1 MATTEAAAAAYDAA
15 TAALR
20 LGDVSRGAA
29 LLSDLVSKSTLP
41 RDLLAHASANYG
53 TALSMLGRRD
63 EAVVAMRASVAARP
77 SVANTHYNLGILLAE
92 VERNEAEVHYRLA
105 LKLEPH
111 HEGSHNNL
119 GNLFADVGRFDEA
132 VIAYRAALHA
142 NPRHAM
148 AYNNLANVLRG
159 DVNGTDDVSAL
170 RAAGRCYAMAVRLSP
185 TYLEAYRNLGNLLR
199 ERPTWRPSAVRAYRS
214 ALSLQPDGRTV
225 LLNLGETLQWL
236 GRPAAANATFALAVA
251 RGVWQHAQQRP
262 SQYMPGLRAAPWW
275 ALSEVPELHQLF
287 RSKETIETLRDEGI
301 ALLRR
306 GSPFLNYF
314 SPALVAGK
322 WSDVMLATS
331 GMRQPGADHAPRS
344 YALYEAFGEAV
355 TTMVLGQAYFSV
367 LSPGARLQ
375 AHCGPT
381 NARLRVHIGLSVPEN
396 AAMRVGNETRL
407 WREGEAFIFDD
418 SFEHEVWNEG
428 TEPRLV
434 FIFDVWHPQLSTDEA
449 RLDAL
454 RSEPVHVQRYMMTRD
469 SVRAGLG
476 LPRTEID
483 LVQDRRMRT
492 IY

>member
-1 MATTEAAAAAYDAA
+1 MSLERYEAAVI
-15 TAALR
+15 ALQS
-20 LGDVSRGAA
+20 GDTSRGAA
-29 LLSDLVSKSTLP
+29 LLSDMLSSATLP
-41 RDLLAHASANYG
+41 SNFLADVHGNYG
-53 TALSMLGRRD
+53 TALSMLGRRE
-63 EAVVAMRASVAARP
+63 EALAVLRASAAAQP
-77 SVANTHYNLGILLAE
+77 SVGNTHYNLGILLAE
-92 VERNEAEVHYRLA
+92 EQKDQGEAEAHYRLA
-105 LKLEPH
+105 SKLDPTLDDA
-111 HEGSHNNL
+111 HNNL
-119 GNLFADVGRFDEA
+119 GNLLVHAGRRNEA
-132 VIAYRAALHA
+132 AAAYRAALHA

-159 DVNGTDDVSAL
+159 GDQGTDDVSAL

-185 TYLEAYRNLGNLLR
+185 TYVEAYRNLGNMLK
-199 ERPTWRPSAVRAYRS
+199 ERPPWRRSAVRAYRS

-262 SQYMPGLRAAPWW
+262 SHYVPGLRAAPWW

-407 WREGEAFIFDD
+407 WREGEALIFDD

-454 RSEPVHVQRYMMTRD
+454 RGDRIGTQRYMMTR
-469 SVRAGLG
+469 SALRAGAH
-476 LPRTEID
+476 LPSETD
-483 LVQDRRMRT
+483 LLKDRRTRT

>member
-1 MATTEAAAAAYDAA
+1 MDRTMSLERYQAAM
-15 TAALR
+15 TALQN
-20 LGDVSRGAA
+20 GDTARGAA
-29 LLSDLVSKSTLP
+29 SLSDLLSSATLP
-41 RDLLAHASANYG
+41 SNLLADALGNYG
-53 TALSMLGRRD
+53 TALSMLGRHE
-63 EAVVAMRASVAARP
+63 EALAVLRASAAAQP
-77 SVANTHYNLGILLAE
+77 SVGNTHYNLGILLAE
-92 VERNEAEVHYRLA
+92 EQEHKGEAEAHYRLA
-105 LKLEPH
+105 SKLDPTLDDA
-111 HEGSHNNL
+111 HNNL
-119 GNLFADVGRFDEA
+119 GHLLVHAGRWNEA
-132 VIAYRAALHA
+132 AAAYRATLHA

-159 DVNGTDDVSAL
+159 GDQGTDDATM
-170 RAAGRCYAMAVRLSP
+170 RAAGRCYSHAVRLSP
-185 TYLEAYRNLGNLLR
+185 TYVEAYRNLGNMLK
-199 ERPTWRPSAVRAYRS
+199 ERPLWRRSAVRAYRS
-214 ALSLQPDGRTV
+214 ALALQPDGRTV

-236 GRPAAANATFALAVA
+236 GRPAAANKTFALAVA

-262 SQYMPGLRAAPWW
+262 SQYVPGLRAAPWW
-275 ALSEVPELHQLF
+275 ELSEVPELLRLF

-306 GSPFLNYF
+306 GTPFLNYF

-322 WSDVMLATS
+322 WSDVMLAVA
-331 GMRQPGADHAPRS
+331 GFRQPGADHAPRS

-396 AAMRVGNETRL
+396 AAMRVGNETRR

-428 TEPRLV
+428 SEPRLV

-449 RLDAL
+449 RLEAL
-454 RSEPVHVQRYMMTRD
+454 RGDRIGTERYVMTR
-469 SVRAGLG
+469 SALRAGAH
-476 LPRTEID
+476 LPSETD
-483 LVQDRRMRT
+483 LLKDRRTRT